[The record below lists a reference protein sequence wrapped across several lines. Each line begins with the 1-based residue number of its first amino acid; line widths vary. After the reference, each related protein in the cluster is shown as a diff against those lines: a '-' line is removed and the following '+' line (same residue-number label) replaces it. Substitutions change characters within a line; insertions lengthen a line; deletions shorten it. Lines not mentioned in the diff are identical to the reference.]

1 MDGPLKVRR
10 VNDDEFLRE
19 DDGREPVESGT
30 ENWQSRAVRG
40 RSQVPEHPGY
50 LAPSPGA
57 MRTAYWKALEEI
69 HHRRGTVVAQCG
81 YAAEVQDQAYWAFYG
96 ALSDAC
102 VTIVCEAYPACEYAQ
117 NHKDDPPRRDVHV
130 LASAPGSGK
139 STLAKAF
146 AIALTRM
153 TEKTTHPLGG
163 VFLVHH
169 IATAETVYQ
178 ELSTLLP
185 GKVAVFSTKH
195 DADNPQSQS
204 YSSLF
209 SVRDLDKRPVLV
221 VTHDFYMGIRGDYA
235 RHYTKG
241 DLRFPRVVTF
251 IDERANE
258 IAVYDLDPLGLE
270 GVLKYIQ
277 GDSYAPREL
286 LESAVVLERFIK
298 DKRYGERKIETP
310 ADDRDRWEATAKAI
324 TYFRN
329 EEAARYIRA
338 ASVRKPRLDFAA
350 LFGFANALLD
360 ERAFISRHNKGM
372 NSTNFVG
379 YDRALP
385 RIAGM
390 VLLDA
395 TADIDGITAICPW
408 RKRAET
414 PLERYDRLEIIHA
427 PSIARGNTR
436 RWLWERGN
444 LQVYADH
451 IRDLILRYVAPGQK
465 ALVICI
471 KEIVSAD
478 NIKDW
483 SEHMVPFLNRT
494 VPQDTNGST
503 GDTEFRQGFAW
514 FLDGRQV
521 VVTWFGGY
529 GIGANVW
536 RDADVVFV
544 CDDFYLPQRAIKA
557 TLQGLKGHK
566 ATEGFLADPNAT
578 WSDELEY
585 LRDGH
590 ILRWMKQMALRGKA
604 REMDEEGICGPQRL
618 VMTGDLIRLLAH
630 RPKVFPGANIKTEQR
645 LDQGGHWLEKLTAL
659 LLSLGQH
666 EISTKEI
673 GEKLGAEWG
682 DVSGNLKKQ
691 KSYDT
696 VLESIGWTYHRGLG
710 SRAGCFRRVENPK
723 ALGPELAGVSDH
735 IEHQQIEPLASKAK
749 LRPIKSFD

>member
-1 MDGPLKVRR
+1 VTKG
-10 VNDDEFLRE
+10 EFLSKANE
-19 DDGREPVESGT
+19 CEVIESESESG
-30 ENWQSRAVRG
+30 QPRG
-40 RSQVPEHPGY
+40 ALGTRVPEHPAD

-57 MRTAYWKALEEI
+57 VKNAYGNALEEI
-69 HHRRGTVVAQCG
+69 HQKRGTRIAQDG
-81 YAAEVQDQAYWAFYG
+81 YASEVREKAFWAFFG
-96 ALSDAC
+96 ALADTC
-102 VTIVCEAYPACEYAQ
+102 RTIVCDTHPEGPYAKA
-117 NHKDDPPRRDVHV
+117 NRRSLDNQPIHV

-146 AIALTRM
+146 AVALTRVN
-153 TEKTTHPLGG
+153 ESKPYPLGC

-169 IATAETVYQ
+169 IATAEAVFR
-178 ELSTLLP
+178 ELSALLP
-185 GKVAVFSTKH
+185 NAVAVFTTKH
-195 DADNPQSQS
+195 DAATLQAPK
-204 YSSLF
+204 YSTTF
-209 SVRDLDKRPVLV
+209 HVGDLEKYPVIV
-221 VTHDFYMGIRGDYA
+221 VTHEFYMGIRGDYA
-235 RHYTKG
+235 RHYTTG

-329 EEAARYIRA
+329 EEAGRYIRA

-408 RKRAET
+408 RKHAET
-414 PLERYDRLEIIHA
+414 PLERYDRLEIIHV
-427 PSIARGNTR
+427 PSIARSNTR

-465 ALVICI
+465 ALVVCI

-494 VPQDTNGST
+494 VPEGINA
-503 GDTEFRQGFAW
+503 DTEFRQGFAW
-514 FLDGRQV
+514 CLDGRQV

-557 TLQGLKGHK
+557 ALQGLKGHK

-604 REMDEEGICGPQRL
+604 RKMDEEGICGPQKL
-618 VMTGDLIRLLAH
+618 VITGDLVRLLAH
-630 RPKVFPGANIKTEQR
+630 KPKVFPGAKIRSEQR
-645 LDQGGHWLEKLTAL
+645 LDQEAHWLGQLIAL
-659 LLSLGQH
+659 LLSLEQH
-666 EISTKEI
+666 DEVSTKII
-673 GEKLGAEWG
+673 GDKLGVEWG
-682 DVSGNLKKQ
+682 NISGNFKKH
-691 KSYDT
+691 KSYDA
-696 VLESIGWTYHRGLG
+696 VLESIGWSYHRGFG
-710 SRAGCFRRVENPK
+710 SRAGCFRRIERTEP
-723 ALGPELAGVSDH
+723 LGSDH
-735 IEHQQIEPLASKAK
+735 IDNNQPSL
-749 LRPIKSFD
+749 

>member
-1 MDGPLKVRR
+1 MTSARP
-10 VNDDEFLRE
+10 
-19 DDGREPVESGT
+19 
-30 ENWQSRAVRG
+30 SRARPESEEPKTVQG
-40 RSQVPEHPGY
+40 YTQVPGHPAE
-50 LAPSPGA
+50 LAPSPGD
-57 MRTAYWKALEEI
+57 MKTAYQKALEEI
-69 HHRRGTVVAQCG
+69 HQKRATTLAQDG
-81 YAAEVQDQAYWAFYG
+81 YASEVREKAFWAFYG
-96 ALSDAC
+96 ALADAC
-102 VTIVCEAYPACEYAQ
+102 RAIVCDEHPESQYA
-117 NHKDDPPRRDVHV
+117 KDNRQHRDMSPMHV

-146 AIALTRM
+146 AVALTRVN
-153 TEKTTHPLGG
+153 ERRSYPLGC

-178 ELSTLLP
+178 ELSALLP

-209 SVRDLDKRPVLV
+209 SVADLDKRPVLV
-221 VTHDFYMGIRGDYA
+221 VTHEFYMGIRGDYA
-235 RHYTKG
+235 RYYTKG

-408 RKRAET
+408 RKHAET
-414 PLERYDRLEIIHA
+414 PLERYDRLEIIHV

-494 VPQDTNGST
+494 VPEDTNAST

-604 REMDEEGICGPQRL
+604 REMDEEGICGPQKL
-618 VMTGDLIRLLAH
+618 VITGDLIRLLAH
-630 RPKVFPGANIKTEQR
+630 KPKVFPRANIKSEQR
-645 LDQGGHWLEKLTAL
+645 LDHGVT
-659 LLSLGQH
+659 
-666 EISTKEI
+666 
-673 GEKLGAEWG
+673 
-682 DVSGNLKKQ
+682 
-691 KSYDT
+691 
-696 VLESIGWTYHRGLG
+696 G
-710 SRAGCFRRVENPK
+710 SRN
-723 ALGPELAGVSDH
+723 
-735 IEHQQIEPLASKAK
+735 
-749 LRPIKSFD
+749 